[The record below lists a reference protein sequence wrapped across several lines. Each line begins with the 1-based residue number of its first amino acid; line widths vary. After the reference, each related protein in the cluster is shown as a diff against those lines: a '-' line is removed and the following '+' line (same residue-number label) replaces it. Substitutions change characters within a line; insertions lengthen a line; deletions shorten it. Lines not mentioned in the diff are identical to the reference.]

1 MPNLGAVNSSAAD
14 RCSVAHLFVVGGGA
28 DGSVPH
34 LLDGQSAAAA
44 GVGVDGTTDETDVLV
59 LPVSD
64 SYRSLTSKVVSMFE
78 WVVTHIHFRYVL
90 KTDDD
95 SFVCVSRLLEMLR
108 ILPRRKLYLGVVNP
122 AHKVISDMSKTQYER
137 WRDPEYIRLFNR
149 TTYAPYMQGAG
160 YILSADLVEI
170 VVEKARVLPTLPAVE
185 DALIGAL
192 VEKVAEAT
200 SRPSGFRHKNR
211 DDYAVTVCT
220 QDTEFVLLHKLSQE
234 ELAKCKQAT
243 QRRRSAACPSGPCVC
258 RNLGRKRKVPRK
270 VIRSFSEAQVM
281 AQQHAARKLGA
292 INTFVDEDGEKL

>member
-1 MPNLGAVNSSAAD
+1 
-14 RCSVAHLFVVGGGA
+14 
-28 DGSVPH
+28 
-34 LLDGQSAAAA
+34 
-44 GVGVDGTTDETDVLV
+44 
-59 LPVSD
+59 
-64 SYRSLTSKVVSMFE
+64 
-78 WVVTHIHFRYVL
+78 
-90 KTDDD
+90 
-95 SFVCVSRLLEMLR
+95 
-108 ILPRRKLYLGVVNP
+108 
-122 AHKVISDMSKTQYER
+122 
-137 WRDPEYIRLFNR
+137 
-149 TTYAPYMQGAG
+149 MQGAG

-270 VIRSFSEAQVM
+270 VIRSFSEAQIM

-292 INTFVDEDGEKL
+292 INTFVDVDGEKL